1 MQSAGRYKYFDL
13 IMAAFV
19 TVLLCSNL
27 IGVHKVSYVNVPVIG
42 EYIFGT
48 GVLFFP
54 LSYLFG
60 DILTEV
66 YGYARS
72 RRVIW
77 AGFGALIFA
86 SFMSWVVTSLPPAST
101 MPAEQQNAVSMIFG
115 QTWRIVLASLLAFW
129 AGEFIN
135 SYVLAKMKVF
145 TAGKYL
151 FTRTIGSTVAGE
163 AVDSLIFYPVAFL
176 GTWSNEQVVSVM
188 IGNYFLKVLW
198 EVIATPVT
206 YKVVAFLKKAEHEDY
221 FDRETDFNP
230 FTLNVQRQ

>member
-1 MQSAGRYKYFDL
+1 
-13 IMAAFV
+13 MAAFV

-27 IGVHKVSYVNVPVIG
+27 IGVHKVSSIDLPFYG
-42 EYIFGT
+42 EYIYGT

-86 SFMSWVVTSLPPAST
+86 SLMAFAVTSLPAART
-101 MPAEQQNAVSMIFG
+101 MTNEQQAAVDLIFG
-115 QTWRIVLASLLAFW
+115 QTWRIVAASLLAFW
-129 AGEFIN
+129 AGEFVN
-135 SYVLAKMKVF
+135 SFILAKMKLL

-151 FTRTIGSTVAGE
+151 WTRTIGSTFAGE
-163 AVDSLIFYPVAFL
+163 AVDSLIFYPLAFL

-188 IGNYFLKVLW
+188 IGNYLIKVLW
-198 EVIATPVT
+198 EVAATPAT
-206 YKVVAFLKKAEHEDY
+206 YKIVAALKKAEHEDFY
-221 FDRETDFNP
+221 DRETNFNP
-230 FTLNVQRQ
+230 FTISG